1 MFQGNFGRKT
11 LRLIAVYIAYALTG
25 SFDLPYKADWPYK
38 ASTIGIKK
46 KKNSQET
53 AEWENI

>member
-53 AEWENI
+53 AE